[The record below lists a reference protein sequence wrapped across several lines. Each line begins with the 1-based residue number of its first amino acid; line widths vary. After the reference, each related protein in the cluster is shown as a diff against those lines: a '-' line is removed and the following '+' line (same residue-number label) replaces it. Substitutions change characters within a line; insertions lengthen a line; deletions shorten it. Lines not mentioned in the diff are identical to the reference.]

1 MDKYL
6 VHMCVIIK
14 RIHFGARKPDLP
26 HAPPVGK
33 DTVVDVRVVVAQHGP
48 FRTRIMLTVGLFV
61 PELVVH
67 AVTTPGTMEGLEDSD
82 RQDEKGRAEEV
93 AEKPLNIFFRSIC
106 MSRQN
111 FVVVGKKFFYQLT

>member
-6 VHMCVIIK
+6 VHMCVIIE

-48 FRTRIMLTVGLFV
+48 FRTRIVLTLCRFM
-61 PELVVH
+61 PELVVR
-67 AVTTPGTMEGLEDSD
+67 AVTTPGAMEGLEDSD
-82 RQDEKGRAEEV
+82 RQDEKGCAEEV
-93 AEKPLNIFFRSIC
+93 AEKPLNMTKNVSLCCCGESTDQF
-106 MSRQN
+106 
-111 FVVVGKKFFYQLT
+111 T